1 MHKSTRQSLAGMGA
15 GNPSSANRAAP
26 PPSNQNSASAAMMSA
41 APTSAA
47 PKADETRPA
56 IWPAT
61 LTRTVDCH
69 LFAALP
75 GVCLLACEADESC
88 RAAAG
93 PRSMLAATAVATSTA
108 PSTWGTRFTCNTD
121 ARASPRQRGT
131 TATADDSDIVDMLC
145 RGETSADFAGSGRGL
160 DFAKAEAHP
169 AYISIAASARMLF
182 SLRATHKAR
191 HKQSA
196 SFAGKADNGTI
207 DPARLVAGRV
217 R

>member
-169 AYISIAASARMLF
+169 AYISIAASARMF
-182 SLRATHKAR
+182 SLRATKRAT
-191 HKQSA
+191 KVQV
-196 SFAGKADNGTI
+196 FAGKADNGTI